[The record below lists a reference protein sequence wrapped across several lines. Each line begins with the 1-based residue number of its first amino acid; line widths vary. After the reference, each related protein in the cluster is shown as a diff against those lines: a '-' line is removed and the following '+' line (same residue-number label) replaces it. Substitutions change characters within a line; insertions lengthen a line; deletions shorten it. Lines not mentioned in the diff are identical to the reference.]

1 LDEDEL
7 LTEEELELLDIGEPG
22 ADDIPTQVSRPAAG
36 ARPDRRSADA
46 EARRR
51 AAEETVR

>member
-22 ADDIPTQVSRPAAG
+22 ADDIPTQVSRNADG
-36 ARPDRRSADA
+36 SRPDRRSADA